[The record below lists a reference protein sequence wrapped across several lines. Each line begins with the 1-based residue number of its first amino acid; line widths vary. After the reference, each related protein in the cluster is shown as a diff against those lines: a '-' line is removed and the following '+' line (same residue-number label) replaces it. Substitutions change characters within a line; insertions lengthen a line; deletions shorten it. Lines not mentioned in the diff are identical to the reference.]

1 MERTKCVSA
10 VVSLMFILLVSS
22 SLQVVSGATT
32 RQSLLNLLVRVGI
45 TRTDIVRRI
54 RVLENYYVPA
64 WKLIQGVR
72 RIRRFQA
79 NNPSSI
85 ALPGDVIP
93 DADSSISETI
103 VPLFR
108 PGGFK
113 PGSIKP
119 STLLRTGLL
128 LLL

>member
-1 MERTKCVSA
+1 MERTKCSFA
-10 VVSLMFILLVSS
+10 FAIISILLVSS
-22 SLQVVSGATT
+22 SVQVFGAST
-32 RQSLLNLLVRVGI
+32 RQSMLNLLFRVGI

-54 RVLENYYVPA
+54 RVLENYYVPV

-72 RIRRFQA
+72 RIRRYQT
-79 NNPSSI
+79 SSPTSI
-85 ALPGDVIP
+85 SLPGDIII
-93 DADSSISETI
+93 DASEASENI
-103 VPLFR
+103 IPLFR

-119 STLLRTGLL
+119 SSLLRTGLL

>member
-1 MERTKCVSA
+1 MERTRCS
-10 VVSLMFILLVSS
+10 ILLAMTIILLASNGVQVSC
-22 SLQVVSGATT
+22 ATA

-72 RIRRFQA
+72 RIRQYQA
-79 NNPSSI
+79 NSPSSI
-85 ALPGDVIP
+85 PLPGDIIT
-93 DADSSISETI
+93 DAWESSGSI

-119 STLLRTGLL
+119 SHLIRTGLL

>member
-1 MERTKCVSA
+1 MEQTRCSIFLAITIIFFVSNS
-10 VVSLMFILLVSS
+10 VQVSC
-22 SLQVVSGATT
+22 ATA

-64 WKLIQGVR
+64 WKLIEGVR
-72 RIRRFQA
+72 RMRRYQA
-79 NNPSSI
+79 SSPSSI
-85 ALPGDVIP
+85 SLPGDIIS
-93 DADSSISETI
+93 DASETSESI

-108 PGGFK
+108 PGGFR

-119 STLLRTGLL
+119 SHLIRTGLL
-128 LLL
+128 LIL